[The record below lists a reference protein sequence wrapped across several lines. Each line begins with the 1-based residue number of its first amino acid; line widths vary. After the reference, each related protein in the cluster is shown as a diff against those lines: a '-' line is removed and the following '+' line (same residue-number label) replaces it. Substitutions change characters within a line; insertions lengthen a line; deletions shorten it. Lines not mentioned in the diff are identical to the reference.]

1 MRMCTCEHVRVHV
14 HVHLCARVMR
24 FRLGIIAMRIW
35 VQARVVGHALGGHG
49 SLASTTALAV
59 DAVRSAGGDATAGGA
74 VAATGVVASRFFGA
88 GARGAV
94 GAGPLEADDPGVT
107 AAAVEAGDLASD
119 VLDDAVPWPSLS
131 LSPSSSPSPADPTRS
146 LAVTLPPPSPSRRC
160 WKSSTPYMPRRRAQ
174 VTMAVTRVVLIG
186 MTATRTVAV
195 RGESRRKRTG
205 IGCSA
210 WQTERIAMRETFC
223 LARSLSPVHIILP
236 EDR

>member
-88 GARGAV
+88 GARGACRCQGQV
-94 GAGPLEADDPGVT
+94 LEQPGGPVSE
-107 AAAVEAGDLASD
+107 E
-119 VLDDAVPWPSLS
+119 
-131 LSPSSSPSPADPTRS
+131 DPTGRLLFLVGRS
-146 LAVTLPPPSPSRRC
+146 GG
-160 WKSSTPYMPRRRAQ
+160 ST
-174 VTMAVTRVVLIG
+174 G
-186 MTATRTVAV
+186 D
-195 RGESRRKRTG
+195 
-205 IGCSA
+205 
-210 WQTERIAMRETFC
+210 
-223 LARSLSPVHIILP
+223 H
-236 EDR
+236 